1 MSDLISKASA
11 LEIINN
17 RIENR
22 EHMEDSVWTRND
34 EAIDIQ
40 FAIEDLPVYREMNCI
55 KDGKYTGDSC
65 FGCSIK
71 IKDCEIRDKVYR
83 SRWIPASERLPEIR
97 LHKGEPIEFITMVK
111 GEQAPR
117 TLYIDREDSWRH
129 VDSYYDPY
137 DDYKY
142 NVIAWQPLP
151 EPYKEDKN
159 D

>member
-1 MSDLISKASA
+1 MDVVLEKITLTEIQTHSWAYGTEVLKNKLTHTTDLKR
-11 LEIINN
+11 LETK
-17 RIENR
+17 R
-22 EHMEDSVWTRND
+22 S
-34 EAIDIQ
+34 
-40 FAIEDLPVYREMNCI
+40 
-55 KDGKYTGDSC
+55 GKYTGESC

-151 EPYKEDKN
+151 EPYKEG
-159 D
+159 